1 VNDSREK
8 EKYEIEIMENIASDY
23 CNIEEIDQEDIAV
36 ENIIIRNL
44 KIYCDTEEFIGGEKK
59 YRSVF
64 RMNEAET
71 IYVDAIIMNVRYLQF
86 DWEGAL
92 FFLLYNSEGVCIAQ
106 KAATVYLDNTDLE
119 ATATTCFTGIHL
131 QAGDYHIRATTAV
144 DDEDEKVNFPIAD
157 DPEDYSI
164 DFQIV
169 DIPEDYG
176 HCFVLEDFSFY
187 RRNEGEEAT
196 DYRRNTLTGFALDKL
211 EAIDAFFLARNKLSF
226 PWPAEFFVSV
236 FDQTGMLKESTI
248 HKGAPIEGGDPDQF
262 HFFVFLGEGQK
273 SYWRKGNYRVE
284 VVFMNELIIEAPFVV
299 GEKDIETPFSPETVQ
314 PRRFHGGKRV
324 ISASALNIDPLDEIN
339 RMIGLHSLKKELKR
353 YVDKVRYNEARV
365 RAGYVVKPVA
375 LHSVYLG
382 NPGTGK
388 TTVARLMGKVFHE
401 LGLLTKGH
409 VVVEER
415 NSLTGKFYGS
425 EEEKTTQ
432 ALERAQGGV
441 LFIDEAYTLLV
452 KEDPKDPG
460 RRIMETLLTTL
471 SDEGNRDICIILAGY
486 PNPMIDMLN
495 ENPGMKSRLPNVY
508 HFDDYSVDEL
518 MQIARS
524 YMETNQ
530 YVLTEEAEA
539 ALHRTVE
546 KACSRRDNKFG
557 NGRYIISLLE
567 NRIIPNLASR
577 LIATGEIEQVELINR
592 IEKVDVESVGTEIT
606 DVDYF
611 KQKKN
616 IGFHRSDSH

>member
-1 VNDSREK
+1 
-8 EKYEIEIMENIASDY
+8 M
-23 CNIEEIDQEDIAV
+23 EDIEDMKTMEMMKMMEDVESIAI

-44 KIYCDTEEFIGGEKK
+44 KVYCDTEEFIGGEKK

-64 RMNEAET
+64 RKNEAET
-71 IYVDAIIMNVRYLQF
+71 IYVDITLLNARYLQVN
-86 DWEGAL
+86 WESTL
-92 FFLLYNSEGVCIAQ
+92 FFLLYNSAGECIAR
-106 KAATVYLDNTDLE
+106 KAVEVFLE
-119 ATATTCFTGIHL
+119 KEEMELNETACFTGFHL
-131 QAGDYHIRATTAV
+131 EAGDYHVRATTTFDDGDKKV
-144 DDEDEKVNFPIAD
+144 DFPILD
-157 DPEDYSI
+157 DPEDYST

-176 HCFVLEDFSFY
+176 QCFALEDFSFY
-187 RRNEGEEAT
+187 RRNEGEETT
-196 DYRRNTLTGFALDKL
+196 DFRKNTLTGFDLDKL
-211 EAIDAFFLARNKLSF
+211 EAIDVFFLARNKLSF
-226 PWPAEFFVSV
+226 SWPSEFFVSV

-262 HFFVFLGEGQK
+262 HCFINLGEGQK

-284 VVFMNELIIEAPFVV
+284 VVFMNELIIEAPFVI

-324 ISASALNIDPLDEIN
+324 ISASALNIDPLEQIN
-339 RMIGLHSLKKELKR
+339 QMIGLHSLKKELKR
-353 YVDKVRYNEARV
+353 YVDKVRYNEARIQ
-365 RAGYVVKPVA
+365 AGYAVKPVA

-486 PNPMIDMLN
+486 PDPMIDMLN
-495 ENPGMKSRLPNVY
+495 ENPGMKSRLPNIY

-524 YMETNQ
+524 YLETNQ
-530 YVLTEEAEA
+530 YVLTEEAETA
-539 ALHRTVE
+539 MHRTVE
-546 KACSRRDNKFG
+546 KACKRRDNKFG

-567 NRIIPNLASR
+567 NQIIPNLASR
-577 LIATGEIEQVELINR
+577 LIATGEIEQVDRINL
-592 IEKVDVESVGTEIT
+592 IEKVDVENVGTEIR

-616 IGFHRSDSH
+616 IGFHHSNPS